1 MTMQGAL
8 SALATRIQ
16 QGVNTLTC
24 RALLGAHPEVQ
35 QKVAAELEAAG
46 LRATTAKPEP
56 RRLSYADLGRLPY
69 LDAVRHTSA
78 ELGDGCW

>member
-1 MTMQGAL
+1 M
-8 SALATRIQ
+8 
-16 QGVNTLTC
+16 NTLLC

-46 LRATTAKPEP
+46 LLATTVKPEP

-69 LDAVRHTSA
+69 LDAVRSTSA
-78 ELGDGCW
+78 ELREGCR